1 MLGAS
6 TSIRVC
12 AGSISPLHSA
22 MAAAK
27 IRYQVLLDQH
37 RASLFEEIAE
47 QEGLRTT
54 ALLRKC
60 LYTYLE
66 DAVGKQVYDAAVEKD
81 AEVRRKWV
89 EQKSKPRPKP

>member
-1 MLGAS
+1 M
-6 TSIRVC
+6 SIQVC
-12 AGSISPLHSA
+12 AGSISRLHSA

-27 IRYQVLLDQH
+27 IRYQVLLDPH
-37 RASLFEEIAE
+37 RASLFEKIAE

-54 ALLRKC
+54 ALLRQC

-66 DAVGKQVYDAAVEKD
+66 NSVGKQTYDVAVEKD

-89 EQKSKPRPKP
+89 EQKSKPRPRP

>member
-1 MLGAS
+1 
-6 TSIRVC
+6 
-12 AGSISPLHSA
+12 

-27 IRYQVLLDQH
+27 IRYQVLLDPH
-37 RASLFEEIAE
+37 RARLFEEIAE

-54 ALLRKC
+54 ALLRQC

-66 DAVGKQVYDAAVEKD
+66 DSVGKQTYDVAVEKD

-89 EQKSKPRPKP
+89 EQKSKPRPRP